1 MKQIK
6 QTWAKMFVILLA
18 VWLIGYAW
26 WLLSRGAI
34 IGTSDI
40 FNYAGYALVLVIAG
54 YMIAMVLRP
63 TVAPAKKRHLSLMG
77 LVVIFFAQAMLVDQP
92 TQMIY
97 LADIMKLVGVLL
109 IVGWPAWLFHDDQ
122 VVQERKIA
130 EAEIIEV

>member
-1 MKQIK
+1 
-6 QTWAKMFVILLA
+6 
-18 VWLIGYAW
+18 
-26 WLLSRGAI
+26 
-34 IGTSDI
+34 
-40 FNYAGYALVLVIAG
+40 
-54 YMIAMVLRP
+54 
-63 TVAPAKKRHLSLMG
+63 MG